1 MIALENTFYFISCGF
16 LFRIFTHLFDLLISP
31 SQVEALRALLDGG
44 ADFSAL
50 VKGTTPLH
58 EAAYRGH
65 HEACSAMCRPPVG
78 AIPKKESSRSKQR
91 SSKKKRRATAP
102 APVNS
107 NAAAVDA
114 RNGAGDTP
122 LTVAAREGQ
131 LKTVLALLA
140 AGADVHGG

>member
-1 MIALENTFYFISCGF
+1 
-16 LFRIFTHLFDLLISP
+16 
-31 SQVEALRALLDGG
+31 
-44 ADFSAL
+44 
-50 VKGTTPLH
+50 
-58 EAAYRGH
+58 
-65 HEACSAMCRPPVG
+65 VG

>member
-1 MIALENTFYFISCGF
+1 
-16 LFRIFTHLFDLLISP
+16 
-31 SQVEALRALLDGG
+31 
-44 ADFSAL
+44 
-50 VKGTTPLH
+50 
-58 EAAYRGH
+58 
-65 HEACSAMCRPPVG
+65 
-78 AIPKKESSRSKQR
+78 
-91 SSKKKRRATAP
+91 
-102 APVNS
+102 VNS